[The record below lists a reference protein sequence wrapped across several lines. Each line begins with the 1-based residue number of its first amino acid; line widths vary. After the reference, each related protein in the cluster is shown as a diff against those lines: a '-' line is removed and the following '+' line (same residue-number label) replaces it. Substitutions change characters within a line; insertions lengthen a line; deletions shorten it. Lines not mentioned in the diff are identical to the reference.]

1 MTYSE
6 LNHWLMRQILVPK
19 RLQSVCFGLILFLMI
34 SARKH
39 SLQAA
44 GKFAGLHSSQFSR
57 FLLNHQDLAKT
68 SLSQLSRKQSKILAK
83 RIRFLANN
91 KLAWKIAIIIDST
104 LQTRFNRHSDNVKR
118 FNHGAGFVIGHQW
131 TNIVLMINDQVIPL
145 PPIPFHSKRY
155 CRLNKIQ
162 YQTENT
168 LVCRFLRELNLEEY
182 IGVHDPKHVVVL
194 ADSGYDS
201 KDIEKTVASKKWH
214 YIIALKKKR
223 TVKTLKIYEDTTKSK
238 GWLQVAILFKK
249 YRCLKWSTVRVPVN
263 STRKKRMEFRVRQIT
278 GYLRN
283 VGKTQLICSEFKK
296 RPQGR
301 RKYLA
306 CNDFKA
312 TPRQILMGY
321 RLRWAIEIFHKH
333 IKMFLGF
340 EDVATK
346 LFAAVESHVHW
357 IYCAYILMN
366 LCPIRGVEKNGSIAQ
381 KQEVISAI
389 VRLREK
395 SRVKQLL
402 TRFSGVDVYKNEL
415 QQALAVV
422 LSR

>member
-1 MTYSE
+1 M
-6 LNHWLMRQILVPK
+6 
-19 RLQSVCFGLILFLMI
+19 
-34 SARKH
+34 
-39 SLQAA
+39 
-44 GKFAGLHSSQFSR
+44 
-57 FLLNHQDLAKT
+57 
-68 SLSQLSRKQSKILAK
+68 
-83 RIRFLANN
+83 RFLANN
-91 KLAWKIAIIIDST
+91 KLPWKIAIIIDST
-104 LQTRFNRHSDNVKR
+104 LQKRFSRHSDNVKR

-168 LVCRFLRELNLEEY
+168 LVCQFLRELNLEEY
-182 IGVHDPKHVVVL
+182 IGIHDPKNVVVL

-201 KDIEKTVASKKWH
+201 KDIEKTIASKKWN
-214 YIIALKKKR
+214 YIIALKKNR
-223 TVKTLKIYEDTTKSK
+223 TVKTAKIFENTPKSK
-238 GWLQVAILFKK
+238 GWLQVAILFKR

-283 VGKTQLICSEFKK
+283 VGKTQLVCSEFKK

-312 TPRQILMGY
+312 TPRQILIGY

-366 LCPIRGVEKNGSIAQ
+366 LCPIRGVVEKNGSIAQ
-381 KQEVISAI
+381 KQEVISTI

-395 SRVKQLL
+395 SRVRQLL
-402 TRFSGVDVYKNEL
+402 TRFNGVDVYKNEL
-415 QQALAVV
+415 QQALVV
-422 LSR
+422 A

>member
-6 LNHWLMRQILVPK
+6 LNHWLKQQIPVPK
-19 RLQSVCFGLILFLMI
+19 RLQTVCFGLILFLMI

-39 SLQAA
+39 SLKAA
-44 GKFAGLHSSQFSR
+44 GQFVGLHTSQFSR
-57 FLLNHQDLAKT
+57 FLLNHRDLAKS
-68 SLSQLSRKQSKILAK
+68 SLSELSRKQSKILAK
-83 RIRFLANN
+83 RIKFLANN
-91 KLAWKIAIIIDST
+91 KLLWKIAIIIDST

-118 FNHGAGFVIGHQW
+118 FNHGSGFVIGHQW
-131 TNIVLMINDQVIPL
+131 TNIVLMINEQVIPL

-182 IGVHDPKHVVVL
+182 IGIHDPKHVVVL

-201 KDIEKTVASKKWH
+201 KDIEKTIASKKWN
-214 YIIALKKKR
+214 YLIALKKKR
-223 TVKTLKIYEDTTKSK
+223 TVKSAKIFENTPKSK
-238 GWLQVAILFKK
+238 GWLQVATLFKT

-283 VGKTQLICSEFKK
+283 VGKTQLVCSEFKK

-301 RKYLA
+301 KKYLA

-312 TPRQILMGY
+312 SSRQILIGY

-366 LCPIRGVEKNGSIAQ
+366 LCPIRGVDKNGSIAQ
-381 KQEVISAI
+381 KQEVISRI
-389 VRLREK
+389 VTLREK
-395 SRVKQLL
+395 SRVRQLL
-402 TRFSGVDVYKNEL
+402 SRFSGVDVYKNEL
-415 QQALAVV
+415 QQALAMA
-422 LSR
+422 

>member
-1 MTYSE
+1 
-6 LNHWLMRQILVPK
+6 
-19 RLQSVCFGLILFLMI
+19 MI

-39 SLQAA
+39 SLKAA
-44 GKFAGLHSSQFSR
+44 GQFAGLHTSQFSR
-57 FLLNHQDLAKT
+57 YLLNHRDLAKA

-83 RIRFLANN
+83 RMRFLANN
-91 KLAWKIAIIIDST
+91 KLPWEIAVIIDST
-104 LQTRFNRHSDNVKR
+104 LQTRFSRHSDNAKR

-168 LVCRFLRELNLEEY
+168 LVCQYLRELNLEEY
-182 IGVHDPKHVVVL
+182 IGVHNSKHVVVL

-223 TVKTLKIYEDTTKSK
+223 TVKTVKIFENTIKSK
-238 GWLQVAILFKK
+238 GWIQVAILFKR

-283 VGKTQLICSEFKK
+283 VGKTQLVCSEFKK

-346 LFAAVESHVHW
+346 WFAAVESHVHW
-357 IYCAYILMN
+357 IYCTYILMN
-366 LCPIRGVEKNGSIAQ
+366 LCPIRGVDKNGSIAQ
-381 KQEVISAI
+381 KQEVISHI

-395 SRVKQLL
+395 SRVRQLL
-402 TRFSGVDVYKNEL
+402 SRFNGVDVYKNEL
-415 QQALAVV
+415 QQALAV
-422 LSR
+422 L

>member
-1 MTYSE
+1 
-6 LNHWLMRQILVPK
+6 
-19 RLQSVCFGLILFLMI
+19 MI
-34 SARKH
+34 SVRKH
-39 SLQAA
+39 SLKAA
-44 GKFAGLHSSQFSR
+44 SQFSGLHISQFSR
-57 FLLNHQDLAKT
+57 FLSNHPGLAKS

-91 KLAWKIAIIIDST
+91 KLPWKIAIIIDST

-155 CRLNKIQ
+155 CRSNKIQ

-168 LVCRFLRELNLEEY
+168 LVCKYLRGLNLEEY
-182 IGVHDPKHVVVL
+182 IGVHNSKHVVVL

-223 TVKTLKIYEDTTKSK
+223 TVKTVKIFENTIKSK
-238 GWLQVAILFKK
+238 GWIQVAILFNK

-283 VGKTQLICSEFKK
+283 VGKTQLVCSEFKK

-306 CNDFKA
+306 CNDFTA
-312 TPRQILMGY
+312 VPRQILMGY

-340 EDVATK
+340 EDVAAKWFT
-346 LFAAVESHVHW
+346 AVQSHVHW

-366 LCPIRGVEKNGSIAQ
+366 LCPIRGVDKTGSIAQ
-381 KQEVISAI
+381 KQELISRI
-389 VRLREK
+389 VMLREK
-395 SRVKQLL
+395 SRVRQLL
-402 TRFSGVDVYKNEL
+402 TRFNGIDAFKNEL
-415 QQALAVV
+415 QQALET
-422 LSR
+422 L

>member
-6 LNHWLMRQILVPK
+6 LNHWLKRQIPVPK
-19 RLQSVCFGLILFLMI
+19 RLQTVCFGLILFLMI

-39 SLQAA
+39 SLKAA
-44 GKFAGLHSSQFSR
+44 GQFVGLHTSQFSR
-57 FLLNHQDLAKT
+57 FLLNHRDLAKS
-68 SLSQLSRKQSKILAK
+68 SLSQLSRKQAKILAK

-91 KLAWKIAIIIDST
+91 KLPWKIAIIIDST

-131 TNIVLMINDQVIPL
+131 TNIVLIINDQLIPL
-145 PPIPFHSKRY
+145 PPIPFYSKRY

-162 YQTENT
+162 YQTENI
-168 LVCRFLRELNLEEY
+168 LVCRYLRELNLEEY
-182 IGVHDPKHVVVL
+182 IGTHNSKDVVVL

-201 KDIEKTVASKKWH
+201 KDIEKTIASKKWC
-214 YIIALKKKR
+214 YIIALKKTR
-223 TVKTLKIYEDTTKSK
+223 TVKTAKIIENTPKSK
-238 GWLQVAILFKK
+238 GWIQVAILFKR

-301 RKYLA
+301 KKYLA

-321 RLRWAIEIFHKH
+321 RLRWTIEIFHKH

-346 LFAAVESHVHW
+346 WFAAVESHVHW

-366 LCPIRGVEKNGSIAQ
+366 LCPIRGVDKNGSIAQ
-381 KQEVISAI
+381 KQEVISHI
-389 VRLREK
+389 VTLQEK
-395 SRVKQLL
+395 SRVRHLL
-402 TRFSGVDVYKNEL
+402 SRFNGVDVYKDEL
-415 QQALAVV
+415 QQALA
-422 LSR
+422 LA

>member
-1 MTYSE
+1 MTYGG
-6 LNHWLMRQILVPK
+6 LNQWLRRQVSVPK
-19 RLQSVCFGLILFLMI
+19 RLQVVCFGLILFLMT

-39 SLQAA
+39 TLKAA
-44 GKFAGLHSSQFSR
+44 AQFVGLHASQFSR
-57 FLLNHQDLAKT
+57 FLANHGDLART
-68 SLSQLSRKQSKILAK
+68 SLSQLSRKQAKIITK
-83 RIRFLANN
+83 RMRLLANN
-91 KLAWKIAIIIDST
+91 KLPWQIAIIIDST
-104 LQTRFNRHSDNVKR
+104 LQTRFSRHSDNVKR

-155 CRLNKIQ
+155 CRLNKKK
-162 YQTENT
+162 YRTEND
-168 LVCRFLRELNLEEY
+168 LVCQYLRELTLEEF
-182 IGVHDPKHVVVL
+182 IGVHDPKRVVVL
-194 ADSGYDS
+194 ADSGYDT

-223 TVKTLKIYEDTTKSK
+223 TVKTAKLLEITTKSK
-238 GWLQVAILFKK
+238 GWLQVAILFNR
-249 YRCLKWSTVRVPVN
+249 YRCLKWITVRVPVN
-263 STRKKRMEFRVRQIT
+263 STRKKRMEFRVRQVI

-306 CNDFKA
+306 CNDLKA
-312 TPRQILMGY
+312 APRQILIGY

-346 LFAAVESHVHW
+346 RFAAVESYVHW
-357 IYCAYILMN
+357 VYCAYILMN
-366 LCPIRGVEKNGSIAQ
+366 LCPIRGVEKSGAIAQ
-381 KQEVISAI
+381 KQEMISHI
-389 VRLREK
+389 VGLREI
-395 SRVKQLL
+395 SRVRQLL
-402 TRFSGVDVYKNEL
+402 TRFNGVEAYKNEL
-415 QQALAVV
+415 QQVLAAA
-422 LSR
+422 

>member
-6 LNHWLMRQILVPK
+6 LNHWLRQQITVPK
-19 RLQSVCFGLILFLMI
+19 RLQTVCFGLILFLMI

-39 SLQAA
+39 SLKAA
-44 GKFAGLHSSQFSR
+44 GQFAGLHTSQFSR
-57 FLLNHQDLAKT
+57 YLLNHRDLAKA

-83 RIRFLANN
+83 RMRFLANN
-91 KLAWKIAIIIDST
+91 KLPWEIAVIIDST
-104 LQTRFNRHSDNVKR
+104 LQTRFSRHSDNAKR

-168 LVCRFLRELNLEEY
+168 LVCQYLRELNLEEY
-182 IGVHDPKHVVVL
+182 IGVHNSKHVVVL

-223 TVKTLKIYEDTTKSK
+223 TVKTVKIFENTIKSK
-238 GWLQVAILFKK
+238 GWIQVAILFKR

-283 VGKTQLICSEFKK
+283 VGKTQLVCSEFKK

-346 LFAAVESHVHW
+346 WFAAVESHVHW
-357 IYCAYILMN
+357 IYCTYILMN
-366 LCPIRGVEKNGSIAQ
+366 LCPIRGVDKNGSIAQ
-381 KQEVISAI
+381 KQEVISHI

-395 SRVKQLL
+395 SRVRQLL
-402 TRFSGVDVYKNEL
+402 SRFNGVDVYKNEL
-415 QQALAVV
+415 QQALAV
-422 LSR
+422 L

>member
-1 MTYSE
+1 MTYCE
-6 LNHWLMRQILVPK
+6 LNHWLKLQIPVPK
-19 RLQSVCFGLILFLMI
+19 RLQGVCFGLILFLMT

-39 SLQAA
+39 SLKAA
-44 GKFAGLHSSQFSR
+44 GQFVGLHSSQFSR
-57 FLLNHQDLAKT
+57 FLLNHQDLAEA
-68 SLSQLSRKQSKILAK
+68 SLANLSRKQSKIMAK
-83 RIRFLANN
+83 RMRFLANN
-91 KLAWKIAIIIDST
+91 KLPWKIAIIIDST
-104 LQTRFNRHSDNVKR
+104 LQTRFSRHSDNAKR

-131 TNIVLMINDQVIPL
+131 TNIVLSIDGQVIPL
-145 PPIPFHSKRY
+145 SPIPFHSKRY
-155 CRLNKIQ
+155 CRSNKIK
-162 YQTENT
+162 YETENV
-168 LVCRFLRELNLEEY
+168 LVCEYLRKLNLEEY
-182 IGVHDPKHVVVL
+182 IGAHDPKHVVVL
-194 ADSGYDS
+194 ADSGYDT
-201 KDIEKTVASKKWH
+201 KDIEKTIASKKWH
-214 YIIALKKKR
+214 YIIALKRKR
-223 TVKTLKIYEDTTKSK
+223 TVKTVKMFETTTKSK

-263 STRKKRMEFRVRQIT
+263 STKRKRMEFRIRQVT

-312 TPRQILMGY
+312 APRQILIGY

-346 LFAAVESHVHW
+346 RFAAVQSHVHW

-366 LCPIRGVEKNGSIAQ
+366 LCPIRGVDKNGSIAQ
-381 KQEVISAI
+381 KQEVISHI
-389 VRLREK
+389 VGLKDK
-395 SRVKQLL
+395 SRVRQLL
-402 TRFSGVDVYKNEL
+402 TRFNGVEIFKTEL
-415 QQALAVV
+415 QQALAAA
-422 LSR
+422 

>member
-1 MTYSE
+1 MTYCE
-6 LNHWLMRQILVPK
+6 LNHWLRRQISVPK
-19 RLQSVCFGLILFLMI
+19 RVQSVCFGLILFLMI

-39 SLQAA
+39 SLKAA
-44 GKFAGLHSSQFSR
+44 GQFASLHSSQFSR
-57 FLLNHQDLAKT
+57 FLLNHRDLAMT
-68 SLSQLSRKQSKILAK
+68 SLSQLSRKQARILAK
-83 RIRFLANN
+83 RIRFLSVG
-91 KLAWKIAIIIDST
+91 KLPWKIAIIIDST
-104 LQTRFNRHSDNVKR
+104 LQTRFSRHSDNVKR

-155 CRLNKIQ
+155 CRLNRIQ
-162 YQTENT
+162 YQTENI
-168 LVCRFLRELNLEEY
+168 LVCQYLRELNLEEF
-182 IGVHDPKHVVVL
+182 IGIHDPKHVVVL
-194 ADSGYDS
+194 ADSGYDT
-201 KDIEKTVASKKWH
+201 KDIERTIACRKWN

-223 TVKTLKIYEDTTKSK
+223 TVKTSIIFVTTPKSK
-238 GWLQVAILFKK
+238 GWLQIAVFFKR

-263 STRKKRMEFRVRQIT
+263 STRKKRMEFCIKQIT

-306 CNDFKA
+306 CNDLQA
-312 TPRQILMGY
+312 TPRQILIGY

-340 EDVATK
+340 EDVAEKSFT
-346 LFAAVESHVHW
+346 AVESHVHW

-366 LCPIRGVEKNGSIAQ
+366 LCPIRGVTENGSMAQ
-381 KQEVISAI
+381 KQEVISHI
-389 VRLREK
+389 VRLRTK
-395 SRVKQLL
+395 SRVRQLL
-402 TRFSGVDVYKNEL
+402 TRFDGVELYKTEL
-415 QQALAVV
+415 QQALAAP
-422 LSR
+422 

>member
-1 MTYSE
+1 
-6 LNHWLMRQILVPK
+6 
-19 RLQSVCFGLILFLMI
+19 MI

-39 SLQAA
+39 SLKAA
-44 GKFAGLHSSQFSR
+44 SQFSGLHISQFSR
-57 FLLNHQDLAKT
+57 FLLNHRNLAIA
-68 SLSQLSRKQSKILAK
+68 SLSQLSRKQSKVLAK
-83 RIRFLANN
+83 RMRFLANN
-91 KLAWKIAIIIDST
+91 KLPWKIAIIIDST
-104 LQTRFNRHSDNVKR
+104 LQTRFSRHSDNVKR

-162 YQTENT
+162 YETENV
-168 LVCRFLRELNLEEY
+168 LVCKYLRELNLEEY

-201 KDIEKTVASKKWH
+201 KDIEKTIASKKWI
-214 YIIALKKKR
+214 YIIALKKNR
-223 TVKTLKIYEDTTKSK
+223 TVKTVKLYENTAKSK

-263 STRKKRMEFRVRQIT
+263 STRKKRMEFRIRQIT

-312 TPRQILMGY
+312 APRQILIGY

-346 LFAAVESHVHW
+346 WFAAVESHVHW
-357 IYCAYILMN
+357 VYCAYILMN
-366 LCPIRGVEKNGSIAQ
+366 LCPIRGVDKNGSIAQ
-381 KQEVISAI
+381 KQEVISHI

-395 SRVKQLL
+395 SRVRQLL
-402 TRFSGVDVYKNEL
+402 TRFNGVDVYKNEL
-415 QQALAVV
+415 QQALAVA
-422 LSR
+422 

>member
-1 MTYSE
+1 MSYCE
-6 LNHWLMRQILVPK
+6 LNHWLRRQISVPK
-19 RLQSVCFGLILFLMI
+19 RLQTVFFGLILFLMI

-39 SLQAA
+39 SLKAA
-44 GKFAGLHSSQFSR
+44 SKFTGLHISQFSR
-57 FLLNHQDLAKT
+57 FLQNHQDLSKT
-68 SLSQLSRKQSKILAK
+68 SLSQLSRKQAKILAK
-83 RIRFLANN
+83 RLRFLANN
-91 KLAWKIAIIIDST
+91 KLPWKIAIIIDST

-131 TNIVLMINDQVIPL
+131 TNIVLIINDRVIPL
-145 PPIPFHSKRY
+145 PPIPFYSKRY

-162 YQTENT
+162 YQTENI
-168 LVCRFLRELNLEEY
+168 LVCQFLRELNLEEY
-182 IGVHDPKHVVVL
+182 IGTHDPKNVVVL
-194 ADSGYDS
+194 ADSGYDT
-201 KDIEKTVASKKWH
+201 KDIEKTIASKKWY
-214 YIIALKKKR
+214 YIIALKKTR
-223 TVKTLKIYEDTTKSK
+223 TVKTAQIFENAPKSK
-238 GWLQVAILFKK
+238 GWIQVAILFRR

-263 STRKKRMEFRVRQIT
+263 STRKKRMEFRIRQIT

-296 RPQGR
+296 RPKGR
-301 RKYLA
+301 KKYLA

-346 LFAAVESHVHW
+346 WFAAVESHVHW
-357 IYCAYILMN
+357 VYCAYILMN
-366 LCPIRGVEKNGSIAQ
+366 LCPIRGVDKNGSIAQ
-381 KQEVISAI
+381 KQEVIGNI
-389 VRLREK
+389 VGLREK
-395 SRVKQLL
+395 SRVRQLL
-402 TRFSGVDVYKNEL
+402 TRFNGVEIYKSEL

-422 LSR
+422 

>member
-1 MTYSE
+1 
-6 LNHWLMRQILVPK
+6 
-19 RLQSVCFGLILFLMI
+19 MI

-39 SLQAA
+39 SLKAA
-44 GKFAGLHSSQFSR
+44 GQFAGLHSSQFSR
-57 FLLNHQDLAKT
+57 FLLKHLGLAKA
-68 SLSQLSRKQSKILAK
+68 SLSQLSRKQAKILAK
-83 RIRFLANN
+83 RMRFLANN
-91 KLAWKIAIIIDST
+91 KLSWKIAIIIDST

-131 TNIVLMINDQVIPL
+131 TNIVLYINGQVIPL
-145 PPIPFHSKRY
+145 SPIPFHSKRY
-155 CRLNKIQ
+155 CRSNKIQ
-162 YQTENT
+162 YETENV
-168 LVCRFLRELNLEEY
+168 LVCRYLRELDLDQY
-182 IGVHDPKHVVVL
+182 IGPHDPKHVVVL
-194 ADSGYDS
+194 ADSGYDT
-201 KDIEKTVASKKWH
+201 KDIEKTIASKTWH

-223 TVKTLKIYEDTTKSK
+223 TVKTVKLFEGTPKSK
-238 GWLQVAILFKK
+238 GWIQVAVLFKK

-306 CNDFKA
+306 CNDFRA
-312 TPRQILMGY
+312 TPRQILCGY

-346 LFAAVESHVHW
+346 RFVAVESHVHW
-357 IYCAYILMN
+357 IYCAYLLMN
-366 LCPIRGVEKNGSIAQ
+366 LCPIRGFDENGSIAQ
-381 KQEVISAI
+381 KQEVISHI

-395 SRVKQLL
+395 SRVRQLL
-402 TRFSGVDVYKNEL
+402 TRFNGVEVYKSQL
-415 QQALAVV
+415 QEALAVA
-422 LSR
+422 

>member
-6 LNHWLMRQILVPK
+6 LNHWLRRQIPVPK
-19 RLQSVCFGLILFLMI
+19 RLQNVCFGLILFLMI

-39 SLQAA
+39 SLKAA
-44 GKFAGLHSSQFSR
+44 SQFSGLHISQFSR
-57 FLLNHQDLAKT
+57 FLLNHRNLAIA
-68 SLSQLSRKQSKILAK
+68 SLSQLSRKQSKVLAK
-83 RIRFLANN
+83 RMRFLANN
-91 KLAWKIAIIIDST
+91 KLPWKIAIIIDST
-104 LQTRFNRHSDNVKR
+104 LQTRFSRHSDNVKR

-131 TNIVLMINDQVIPL
+131 TNIVLIINDQVIPL

-162 YQTENT
+162 YETENV
-168 LVCRFLRELNLEEY
+168 LVCKYLRELNLEEY

-201 KDIEKTVASKKWH
+201 KDIEKTIASKKWI
-214 YIIALKKKR
+214 YIIALKKNR
-223 TVKTLKIYEDTTKSK
+223 TVKTVKLYENTAKSK

-263 STRKKRMEFRVRQIT
+263 STRKKRMEFRIRQIT

-312 TPRQILMGY
+312 APRQILIGY

-346 LFAAVESHVHW
+346 WFAAVESHVHW
-357 IYCAYILMN
+357 VYCAYILMN
-366 LCPIRGVEKNGSIAQ
+366 LCPIRGVDKNGSIAQ
-381 KQEVISAI
+381 KQEVINHI

-395 SRVKQLL
+395 SRVRQLL
-402 TRFSGVDVYKNEL
+402 TRFNGVDVYKNEL
-415 QQALAVV
+415 QQALAVA
-422 LSR
+422 

>member
-6 LNHWLMRQILVPK
+6 LNHWIRRQIPAPK
-19 RLQSVCFGLILFLMI
+19 RLQTVCFGLILFLMI

-39 SLQAA
+39 SLKAA
-44 GKFAGLHSSQFSR
+44 SQFSGLHISQFSR
-57 FLLNHQDLAKT
+57 FLSKHPGLAKS
-68 SLSQLSRKQSKILAK
+68 SLSQLSRKQSKTLAK
-83 RIRFLANN
+83 RMRFLANN
-91 KLAWKIAIIIDST
+91 KLPWEIAIIIDST
-104 LQTRFNRHSDNVKR
+104 LQTRFSRHSDNVKR

-168 LVCRFLRELNLEEY
+168 LVCQYLRELNLEEY
-182 IGVHDPKHVVVL
+182 IGVHDSKHVVVL

-223 TVKTLKIYEDTTKSK
+223 TVKTVKIFENTIKSK
-238 GWLQVAILFKK
+238 GWIQVAILFNK

-283 VGKTQLICSEFKK
+283 VGKTQLVCSEFKK

-312 TPRQILMGY
+312 VPRQILMGY

-340 EDVATK
+340 EDVAAKWFT
-346 LFAAVESHVHW
+346 AVQSHVHW

-366 LCPIRGVEKNGSIAQ
+366 LCPIWGVDKNGSIAQ
-381 KQEVISAI
+381 KQELISRI
-389 VRLREK
+389 VMLREK
-395 SRVKQLL
+395 SRVRQLL
-402 TRFSGVDVYKNEL
+402 TRFNGVDAYKSEL
-415 QQALAVV
+415 QQALAAI
-422 LSR
+422 

>member
-1 MTYSE
+1 MTYCE
-6 LNHWLMRQILVPK
+6 LNHWLRRQISVPK
-19 RLQSVCFGLILFLMI
+19 RVQSVCFGLILFLMM

-39 SLQAA
+39 SLKAA
-44 GKFAGLHSSQFSR
+44 GQFAGLHSSQFSR
-57 FLLNHQDLAKT
+57 FLLNHRDLAMT
-68 SLSQLSRKQSKILAK
+68 SLSQLSRKQARILAK
-83 RIRFLANN
+83 RMRFLSVG
-91 KLAWKIAIIIDST
+91 KLPWKIAIIVDST
-104 LQTRFNRHSDNVKR
+104 LQTRFSRHSDNVKR

-162 YQTENT
+162 YQTENV
-168 LVCRFLRELNLEEY
+168 LVCQYLRELNLAEF
-182 IGVHDPKHVVVL
+182 IGIHDPKHVVVL

-201 KDIEKTVASKKWH
+201 KDIERTIACRKWN

-223 TVKTLKIYEDTTKSK
+223 TVKTSIIFETTPKSK
-238 GWLQVAILFKK
+238 GWLQVAVMFRR
-249 YRCLKWSTVRVPVN
+249 YRCLKKSTVRVPVN
-263 STRKKRMEFRVRQIT
+263 STKNKRMEFRIRQIT

-306 CNDFKA
+306 CNDLQA
-312 TPRQILMGY
+312 TPRQILIGY

-340 EDVATK
+340 QDVAEKSFT
-346 LFAAVESHVHW
+346 AVESHVHW

-366 LCPIRGVEKNGSIAQ
+366 LCPIRGSTKNGSMAQ
-381 KQEVISAI
+381 KQEVISHI
-389 VRLREK
+389 VRLRTK
-395 SRVKQLL
+395 SRVRQLL
-402 TRFSGVDVYKNEL
+402 TRFDGVEVYKTEL
-415 QQALAVV
+415 QQALAVA
-422 LSR
+422 